1 MLKTHRGAHTANVV
15 KYNVNS
21 PRGSNKVGALANWRK
36 KKNPNS
42 AEDVVLSSPFTL
54 KKKSQIN
61 KILVS
66 LKIQSVL
73 AKEFIKMATG

>member
-36 KKNPNS
+36 KTQNS

-54 KKKSQIN
+54 KNKVKST
-61 KILVS
+61 KS
-66 LKIQSVL
+66 LYL
-73 AKEFIKMATG
+73 

>member
-36 KKNPNS
+36 KKKTQ
-42 AEDVVLSSPFTL
+42 TL
-54 KKKSQIN
+54 LKM
-61 KILVS
+61 LYS
-66 LKIQSVL
+66 LL
-73 AKEFIKMATG
+73 HLH

>member
-54 KKKSQIN
+54 KKKKSNQQNPCISKN
-61 KILVS
+61 TIS
-66 LKIQSVL
+66 P
-73 AKEFIKMATG
+73 G